1 MSLLFNGAY
10 ANPDTPLWLSAIT
23 PIPAPA
29 NLQVST
35 MTVSPSGGAI
45 MANNNANYP
54 NNVGAPISFN
64 RQSGSPLPP
73 TELQMRSTRAG
84 ATNDSI
90 LSVTTNGGTVYDNL
104 AVKGI
109 YVFGNQVT
117 NPNANSGAAG
127 YITGP
132 RSAAPPYSVR
142 INTGYLD
149 IDRISSFII
158 NSDIVEVNDDLYAKN
173 AVFSTLTVSTGTAIG
188 NNPVFSTVTA
198 QYGNFSQNVTALG
211 LNANSY
217 TGPYVNTQSIF
228 ASTVTTQILNTSTI
242 NVSSFTLP
250 NAFSVSSLTAS
261 TVNTSVMTAS
271 TLAVSSFTLPNV
283 LTFST
288 INASSINCG
297 VISSLV
303 GNFSSIISPGGST
316 NIPVVSSII
325 TVAKELITST
335 MTFTTTLSP
344 KLDLGLGGIVGG
356 LVGGVTANA
365 MGVGL
370 GAAGLATGATALILA
385 RQSGGL
391 NPGQF
396 QTVNGTTQLQFST
409 ITVANPGI
417 PIYGKFLGTDSVDP
431 LHTPGNLVTSSNF
444 QGYGQS
450 YVVRSV
456 SDPLNLPNADGAA
469 GKAIQSFGEW
479 VKVMPGR
486 MDMGIST
493 IFNQYNTNYV
503 DFGNTS
509 GSVNPPVIT
518 LGNGNYDAS
527 AGAQPLIQ
535 VKGQLDIDNGGITA
549 LQFTGRDSAV
559 APYGYFSSIIAS
571 YTGTRLSTIGIYPGI
586 ITSTLAVSSLMV
598 NVNTVN
604 RLSVT
609 NDLTVGTNVTL
620 GNLLT
625 VSGAAFVGTN
635 LTVTNNANITNNVTT
650 SNINLQKINGVA
662 YNPVT
667 AGTPPGALMMW
678 PGGSALAGPT
688 NVPAG
693 YLYCDG
699 SEYSGGTYPNLYAAI
714 GNTWGGTPGVSF
726 RVPDTRGRSAFGS
739 LVDITSG
746 SAYAYQAQVN
756 FTSVTV
762 SGTGTAGSTNNGWYV
777 TATTQQVYVGMTF
790 NFAGAVGLR
799 SITKILGRNGLGNGW
814 VTPFTI
820 VWSSPAA
827 TTFPVFTDS
836 VANVGAE
843 SDSTVGPFIGRI
855 PAQPGSG
862 FNVQMQLGSAGITQA
877 IDQTSPHLHTYNLGN
892 GKSYNVEGAPDL
904 IAANN
909 GRDTSEPQGLYQFT
923 PPGGAGGSGTNTMN
937 NLPPNFAIFYY
948 IKT

>member
-1 MSLLFNGAY
+1 
-10 ANPDTPLWLSAIT
+10 
-23 PIPAPA
+23 
-29 NLQVST
+29 
-35 MTVSPSGGAI
+35 
-45 MANNNANYP
+45 
-54 NNVGAPISFN
+54 
-64 RQSGSPLPP
+64 
-73 TELQMRSTRAG
+73 
-84 ATNDSI
+84 
-90 LSVTTNGGTVYDNL
+90 
-104 AVKGI
+104 
-109 YVFGNQVT
+109 
-117 NPNANSGAAG
+117 
-127 YITGP
+127 
-132 RSAAPPYSVR
+132 
-142 INTGYLD
+142 
-149 IDRISSFII
+149 
-158 NSDIVEVNDDLYAKN
+158 
-173 AVFSTLTVSTGTAIG
+173 
-188 NNPVFSTVTA
+188 
-198 QYGNFSQNVTALG
+198 
-211 LNANSY
+211 
-217 TGPYVNTQSIF
+217 
-228 ASTVTTQILNTSTI
+228 
-242 NVSSFTLP
+242 
-250 NAFSVSSLTAS
+250 
-261 TVNTSVMTAS
+261 
-271 TLAVSSFTLPNV
+271 
-283 LTFST
+283 
-288 INASSINCG
+288 
-297 VISSLV
+297 
-303 GNFSSIISPGGST
+303 
-316 NIPVVSSII
+316 
-325 TVAKELITST
+325 
-335 MTFTTTLSP
+335 
-344 KLDLGLGGIVGG
+344 
-356 LVGGVTANA
+356 

-409 ITVANPGI
+409 ITVANPSI
-417 PIYGKFLGTDSVDP
+417 PIFGKFLGTDSADP
-431 LHTPGNLVTSSNF
+431 LHTPGNLSTSSNF
-444 QGYGQS
+444 LGYGS
-450 YVVRSV
+450 AFAVRSV

-479 VKVMPGR
+479 QKVMPGR
-486 MDMGIST
+486 MDMGVSS

-503 DFGNTS
+503 DWGNTS
-509 GSVNPPVIT
+509 GFVNPPVIT
-518 LGNGNYDAS
+518 LGNGGYDAG
-527 AGAQPLIQ
+527 AGNQPLIQ
-535 VKGQLDIDNGGITA
+535 IKGQLDIDNGGITA

-726 RVPDTRGRSAFGS
+726 RVPDTRGRAAFGS

-746 SAYAYQAQVN
+746 SGYAYQAQVN

-790 NFAGAVGLR
+790 NFAGAVGFR
-799 SITKILGRNGLGNGW
+799 SITKILGRNGQGNGW

-836 VANVGAE
+836 VAFVGAE

-923 PPGGAGGSGTNTMN
+923 PPGGIGGSGTNTMN
-937 NLPPNFAIFYY
+937 NLPPNFGIFYF
-948 IKT
+948 IKY

>member
-1 MSLLFNGAY
+1 
-10 ANPDTPLWLSAIT
+10 
-23 PIPAPA
+23 
-29 NLQVST
+29 
-35 MTVSPSGGAI
+35 
-45 MANNNANYP
+45 
-54 NNVGAPISFN
+54 
-64 RQSGSPLPP
+64 
-73 TELQMRSTRAG
+73 
-84 ATNDSI
+84 
-90 LSVTTNGGTVYDNL
+90 
-104 AVKGI
+104 
-109 YVFGNQVT
+109 
-117 NPNANSGAAG
+117 
-127 YITGP
+127 
-132 RSAAPPYSVR
+132 
-142 INTGYLD
+142 
-149 IDRISSFII
+149 
-158 NSDIVEVNDDLYAKN
+158 
-173 AVFSTLTVSTGTAIG
+173 
-188 NNPVFSTVTA
+188 
-198 QYGNFSQNVTALG
+198 
-211 LNANSY
+211 
-217 TGPYVNTQSIF
+217 
-228 ASTVTTQILNTSTI
+228 
-242 NVSSFTLP
+242 
-250 NAFSVSSLTAS
+250 
-261 TVNTSVMTAS
+261 
-271 TLAVSSFTLPNV
+271 
-283 LTFST
+283 
-288 INASSINCG
+288 
-297 VISSLV
+297 
-303 GNFSSIISPGGST
+303 
-316 NIPVVSSII
+316 
-325 TVAKELITST
+325 

-417 PIYGKFLGTDSVDP
+417 PIFGKFLGTDSADP
-431 LHTPGNLVTSSNF
+431 LHTPGNLSTSSNF
-444 QGYGQS
+444 LGYGS
-450 YVVRSV
+450 AFAVRSV

-479 VKVMPGR
+479 QKVMPGR
-486 MDMGIST
+486 MDMGVSS
-493 IFNQYNTNYV
+493 IFNQFNTNYV
-503 DFGNTS
+503 DWGNTS
-509 GSVNPPVIT
+509 GFVNPPVIT
-518 LGNGNYDAS
+518 LGNRGYDAG
-527 AGAQPLIQ
+527 AGNQPLIQ
-535 VKGQLDIDNGGITA
+535 IKGQLDIDNGGITA
-549 LQFTGRDSAV
+549 LQFTGRDSCV
-559 APYGYFSSIIAS
+559 APIGFFSSIIAS
-571 YTGTRLSTIGIYPGI
+571 DTGTRLSTIGIYPGI

-762 SGTGTAGSTNNGWYV
+762 SGTGTAGSTNNGWYI

-790 NFAGAVGLR
+790 NFAGTVGFR
-799 SITKILGRNGLGNGW
+799 TITKILGRNGQGNGW

-827 TTFPVFTDS
+827 TTFPLFTDS
-836 VANVGAE
+836 VAFVGAE
-843 SDSTVGPFIGRI
+843 SDSTVGPFIGRT
-855 PAQPGSG
+855 PAQPGVG

-892 GKSYNVEGAPDL
+892 GKSYNVDGAPDL

-923 PPGGAGGSGTNTMN
+923 PPGGVGGSGTNTMN